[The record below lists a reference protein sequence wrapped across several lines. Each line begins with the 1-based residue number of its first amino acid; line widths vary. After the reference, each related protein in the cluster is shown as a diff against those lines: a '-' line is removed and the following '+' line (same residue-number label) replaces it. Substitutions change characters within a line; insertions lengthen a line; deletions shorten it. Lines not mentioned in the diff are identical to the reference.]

1 MFVISYVNNIFLL
14 FIFIGRIFE
23 ILKESSNLMLIILC
37 IKDIKMLLFEFGIS
51 VMNKYI

>member
-1 MFVISYVNNIFLL
+1 MFVISYVNNI

-23 ILKESSNLMLIILC
+23 ILKESSNLMLIILR
-37 IKDIKMLLFEFGIS
+37 IKDIKTLLFEFGIS